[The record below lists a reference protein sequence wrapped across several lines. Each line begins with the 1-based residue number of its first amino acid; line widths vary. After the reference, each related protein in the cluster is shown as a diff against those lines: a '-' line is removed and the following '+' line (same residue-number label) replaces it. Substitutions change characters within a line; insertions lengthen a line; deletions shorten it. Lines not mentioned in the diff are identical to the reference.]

1 MVDME
6 SALII
11 ETDLAFSKG
20 IGYILEQEGFS
31 ILYAYNIQ
39 DARKIINSQE
49 LALICMNQKIRGGE
63 GIELA
68 RELREK
74 GIKTPIVMM
83 SGYPAEKME
92 DLALQAGIDKYFEK
106 TKIPFKTL
114 GKALAT
120 LAKEREMQR

>member
-63 GIELA
+63 GVELA

-120 LAKEREMQR
+120 LVKEREM

>member
-1 MVDME
+1 MVDVE

-120 LAKEREMQR
+120 LVKEREM

>member
-39 DARKIINSQE
+39 DARKNYKFTRISVNLYESE
-49 LALICMNQKIRGGE
+49 NPWRRGNRTCKR
-63 GIELA
+63 IE
-68 RELREK
+68 RK
-74 GIKTPIVMM
+74 GNKNTDCNDVWL
-83 SGYPAEKME
+83 SC
-92 DLALQAGIDKYFEK
+92 
-106 TKIPFKTL
+106 
-114 GKALAT
+114 
-120 LAKEREMQR
+120 

>member
-1 MVDME
+1 MADME

-11 ETDLAFSKG
+11 ETDLAYSKG

-31 ILYAYNIQ
+31 IFYAYNIQ

-120 LAKEREMQR
+120 LAKECEM

>member
-68 RELREK
+68 GELREK

-83 SGYPAEKME
+83 
-92 DLALQAGIDKYFEK
+92 
-106 TKIPFKTL
+106 
-114 GKALAT
+114 
-120 LAKEREMQR
+120 

>member
-92 DLALQAGIDKYFEK
+92 DLALQAGINKYYEK
-106 TKIPFKTL
+106 GQFDFKNLGNELLKISHMHK
-114 GKALAT
+114 
-120 LAKEREMQR
+120 

>member
-120 LAKEREMQR
+120 LVKEREM

>member
-1 MVDME
+1 
-6 SALII
+6 
-11 ETDLAFSKG
+11 
-20 IGYILEQEGFS
+20 
-31 ILYAYNIQ
+31 
-39 DARKIINSQE
+39 
-49 LALICMNQKIRGGE
+49 MNQKIRGGE

-120 LAKEREMQR
+120 LVKEREM